1 MTFSLVFV
9 VVAVIY
15 KPTRGRGP
23 KIEKGTKMQKLTY
36 RNEHQLFDDAVKML
50 LERHLSWSG
59 SNESMPSRDLDN
71 VRGQFLYAH
80 VDADFTDEEWDAL
93 SEEGRKEYAN
103 IINAAFGA
111 VAAEADLKWASVK
124 VMLDL

>member
-1 MTFSLVFV
+1 M
-9 VVAVIY
+9 
-15 KPTRGRGP
+15 K
-23 KIEKGTKMQKLTY
+23 KLTY
-36 RNEHQLFDDAVKML
+36 ENEEQLHNDAVKLL

-80 VDADFTDEEWDAL
+80 IDADFTDEEWDAL
-93 SEEGRKEYAN
+93 SDEERDKYNREIN
-103 IINAAFGA
+103 IRFEMAASA
-111 VAAEADLKWASVK
+111 ADLKWASVK

>member
-1 MTFSLVFV
+1 
-9 VVAVIY
+9 
-15 KPTRGRGP
+15 
-23 KIEKGTKMQKLTY
+23 MQKLTY